1 MMTHLDAE
9 KSQRYRKQL
18 LAAVFARYFWI
29 GLSLALLHYFSLPF
43 RNELTIAGGVL
54 GAFNT
59 LALFSFWH
67 LKFDHAMVYC
77 MVTGDNLVL
86 LYAVAA
92 TGLFASPFSIVL
104 IVVAALTVLVAD
116 LRFGM
121 YSAILSAVGYAVLG
135 TFALLG
141 KLPAELNIPPF
152 NPIFAILQIVVLD
165 AALLTIVGILGFVVS
180 RLKNSEAG
188 FFEQGRLLA
197 ERNSEMSADMAIA
210 ATVQQA
216 ILSRDAYSD
225 ERLNICG
232 RVQPMLEVGGDYF
245 EIFHFDSGE
254 VGLFVADV
262 SGHGAG
268 SALITAMLK
277 VSLENAAGSE
287 NDTGRI
293 LSRINDDMC
302 RIIGQTDFYLTAIL
316 CKVHPD
322 TYDFEY
328 CGAAHPEIYLR
339 SGTTIRTLE
348 SGGTILGK
356 LPALHFPVNTVKLSK
371 GDRLLIYTDGIT
383 EARHKDGEFWGENR
397 LIEIL
402 GPSIDLNAAEF
413 TAKIF
418 QMLDVFQG
426 DEKASDDRTLVTV
439 DVLADPRIAAD
450 RQFSHNLVSNV
461 ERSRVALATG
471 NLEKI
476 DEMLASDATLP
487 LRAKI
492 SLIRVLRKQRGPAS
506 ALQQLAVL
514 LEKFPDH
521 PLLTEEIGRTHFA
534 AGQMAEAQRYFALT
548 ARKDKSGYSEYFL
561 AKMQSAG

>member
-1 MMTHLDAE
+1 MTNLDAE
-9 KSQRYRKQL
+9 KTQRYRRQL

-116 LRFGM
+116 LRFGT
-121 YSAILSAVGYAVLG
+121 YSAILSAVGYAALG

-180 RLKNSEAG
+180 RLKKSEAG
-188 FFEQGRLLA
+188 FFEQGRILA
-197 ERNSEMSADMAIA
+197 EKNSEMSADLAIA

-216 ILSRDAYSD
+216 ILSRDAYAD
-225 ERLNICG
+225 ERLQISG
-232 RVQPMLEVGGDYF
+232 RVQPMVEVGGDYF
-245 EIFHFDSGE
+245 EIFRFDSGE
-254 VGLFVADV
+254 IGLFVADV

-277 VSLENAAGSE
+277 VSLENAAHGES
-287 NDTGRI
+287 DTGRI
-293 LSRINDDMC
+293 LGRINDDMC
-302 RIIGQTDFYLTAIL
+302 RIIGQTDFYLTGIL
-316 CKVHPD
+316 CKLHPD
-322 TYDFEY
+322 TYAFEY
-328 CGAAHPEIYLR
+328 CGAAHPEIYLL
-339 SGTTIRTLE
+339 SDKSIRALE

-356 LPALHFPVNTVKLSK
+356 LPALQFPVNTVQLTK

-383 EARHKDGEFWGENR
+383 EARHKNGEFWGESR
-397 LIEIL
+397 LTEIL
-402 GPSIDLNAAEF
+402 LQSINLNAGEF
-413 TAKIF
+413 TARIF
-418 QMLDVFQG
+418 QLLDDFHG
-426 DEKASDDRTLVTV
+426 KEKASDDRTLVTV
-439 DVLADPRIAAD
+439 DVLAEARLAAPAE
-450 RQFSHNLVSNV
+450 HPGNLVKNV
-461 ERSRVALATG
+461 ERSREALATG

-476 DEMLASDATLP
+476 EEMLTTDVSLP
-487 LRAKI
+487 LRASI
-492 SLIRVLRKQRGPAS
+492 SLIRVLRRHRGTEAALRRLLALLPAY
-506 ALQQLAVL
+506 
-514 LEKFPDH
+514 PDH
-521 PLLTEEIGRTHFA
+521 PLLTEEIGRTHFL
-534 AGQMAEAQRYFALT
+534 AGNRTEAQRYFALT
-548 ARKDKSGYSEYFL
+548 AQKDKSGYSEYFL
-561 AKMQSAG
+561 AKIQSTL